1 MWYLDALIE
10 KSGPRHISSPHMWGK
25 WKEGN
30 PRSPAPEFNALWLT
44 FYSRIGALEFPY
56 SHERESSIPREKNML
71 LFANGV
77 LIKKEEGG
85 ERWIYEPEFLTELI
99 STESAN
105 GCLGDVEQ
113 QISAQ
118 QQLILSRLN

>member
-1 MWYLDALIE
+1 MLCG
-10 KSGPRHISSPHMWGK
+10 S
-25 WKEGN
+25 
-30 PRSPAPEFNALWLT
+30 
-44 FYSRIGALEFPY
+44 FYSR
-56 SHERESSIPREKNML
+56 SHERESTVHINIPHEKNML
-71 LFANGV
+71 LFTNGV
-77 LIKKEEGG
+77 LIKKG
-85 ERWIYEPEFLTELI
+85 ERWIYEPEFLTELK